1 MAISIRDI
9 HKAYGRYPA
18 LNGVSLEVKPGELLA
33 LLALV
38 TLFAKVLLEKRVAQ
52 SANGSER

>member
-18 LNGVSLEVKPGELLA
+18 LNGVSLEIRPGELLA
-33 LLALV
+33 LLGELQA
-38 TLFAKVLLEKRVAQ
+38 RDGAQ
-52 SANGSER
+52 QRRLARP